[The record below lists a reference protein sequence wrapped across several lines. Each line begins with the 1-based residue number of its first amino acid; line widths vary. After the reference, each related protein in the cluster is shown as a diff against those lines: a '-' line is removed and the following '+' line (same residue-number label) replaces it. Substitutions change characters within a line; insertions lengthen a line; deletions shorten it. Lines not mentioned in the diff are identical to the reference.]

1 MSNQEYTTLTTDSE
15 DIGVVAGVVQMDE
28 NRQPME
34 DTFTPLVI
42 TRYER
47 APFGNLVAA
56 EAFYMPPIEEPSV
69 CRWLAKELR
78 TIADG
83 LENDAQERR

>member
-1 MSNQEYTTLTTDSE
+1 MSNQEYTTVEMDSE
-15 DIGVVAGVVQMDE
+15 EIGVVAGVVQMGKD
-28 NRQPME
+28 RQPME

-69 CRWLAKELR
+69 YKWLARELR

-83 LENDAQERR
+83 LEKDAQERR